1 MKYDFCFVGRLA
13 EDTGI
18 MIYLEALRVLKKRGK
33 IYSLVVCGD
42 GPQQQEAKNFAET
55 NKLRIN
61 FLGLVKDPQKSVFQ
75 SKMVFVSRY
84 LGILEC
90 LLAKKLIFAVYDSE
104 IKKDYLELAPFA
116 SWIVIEK
123 DAVALA
129 NKISYFASRLGKSTK
144 NIKLGF
150 AWAKQ
155 QTWDKLTDQ
164 YLDLWGKS
172 KFR

>member
-13 EDTGI
+13 HDTGI
-18 MIYLEALRVLKKRGK
+18 MIYLEALKVLKERGEA
-33 IYSLVVCGD
+33 YCLVICGD
-42 GPQQQEAKNFAET
+42 GPQQQEAKNFVKV
-55 NKLRIN
+55 NKLKVN
-61 FLGLVKDPQKSVFQ
+61 FLGFVNDPQKYVFQ

-84 LGILEC
+84 LGVLEA

-129 NKISYFASRLGKSTK
+129 NKISYFANRPGKSIK
-144 NIKLGF
+144 NIREGF

-155 QTWDKLTDQ
+155 QTWDKLTDK
-164 YLDLWGKS
+164 YFELWGKS
-172 KFR
+172 KFH